1 MRAETLAGALG
12 IMGLLV
18 AAVIAL
24 RGTSPAPAPHAESH
38 AAFPPPPARRLDSA
52 SRGGLPA
59 VIGLEK
65 EIARLGRAAPRLEP
79 LRRAFLDAPNL
90 TQFAL
95 DRLPRAVAGD
105 GASQYFIYLAL
116 EQCRGYLRRDL
127 ESARLNLENMLNVQD
142 QDLSGEERVAWRAEY
157 ERCRGFGLGGWDAIG
172 QALGMEDPGS
182 EAEYASLWFE
192 RAGQSGYPTAL
203 AELALRPSP
212 IGAAERD
219 GMLREALSQGG
230 PDVYWL
236 LFAHSGE
243 VPVGEVG
250 VPALAWL
257 IVACRAG
264 QDCSEQARWYRGFA
278 CLQGQGTCTEGQS
291 ALEHYWFSA
300 SARERDEA
308 WVLAARI
315 EVALGSGR
323 WEEVPFPDLERL
335 DYRRLWEGS
344 GK

>member
-12 IMGLLV
+12 LTGLLI

-24 RGTSPAPAPHAESH
+24 RAPSPPAPPQAE
-38 AAFPPPPARRLDSA
+38 ARATFPPPPARRLHPA

-79 LRRAFLDAPNL
+79 LRRAFLEASNL
-90 TQFAL
+90 TQFAM
-95 DRLPRAVAGD
+95 DQLPRAVAGD

-127 ESARLNLENMLNVQD
+127 ESARVNLENMLNVQD
-142 QDLSGEERVAWRAEY
+142 LAGEERVAWRAEY

-172 QALGMEDPGS
+172 QAIGMEDPGA

-192 RAGQSGYPTAL
+192 RATQSGYPTAI

-212 IGAAERD
+212 IGAADRD
-219 GMLREALSQGG
+219 AMLREALSQGG

-264 QDCSEQARWYRGFA
+264 QDCTEQARWYRGFA
-278 CLQGQGTCTEGQS
+278 CLQGEGSCVQGQS

-300 SARERDEA
+300 SPRQRDEA

-315 EVALGSGR
+315 EVALGSGL

-335 DYRRLWEGS
+335 DYRRLWGQS